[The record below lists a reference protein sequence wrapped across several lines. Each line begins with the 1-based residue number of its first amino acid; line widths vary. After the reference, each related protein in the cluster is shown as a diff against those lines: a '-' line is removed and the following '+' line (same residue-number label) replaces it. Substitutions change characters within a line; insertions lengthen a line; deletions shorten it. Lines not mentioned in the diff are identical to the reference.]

1 MAKIRGIK
9 PETWTDDKFVQLSP
23 LARLLFI
30 GMWNLAC
37 DNGHV
42 EDNAVQLK
50 IRLLPMDSCVIPSLV
65 DEMVNTGQV
74 ERHDGYIK
82 VIKLSEHQHIDMR
95 WLSICEWCEKD
106 PNTAYEPAQ
115 KKPRKT
121 SAPSALDE
129 QPASTPRVLDAD
141 GEGDCEVELR
151 VSGSAPTSAAS
162 MTKKKSAS
170 RKRPATALS
179 SEWEPTEQ
187 HREKRHDGIDVDRE
201 AAKFRLHAEAN
212 DRRQVSWN
220 AAFSQWLLN
229 ARPAPRVSQQ
239 RNLPNVHELERP
251 PDGLSPDEYAQWD
264 YERRQKRGRA

>member
-50 IRLLPMDSCVIPSLV
+50 IRLLPMDPCTVPALV
-65 DEMVNTGQV
+65 DEMVLTGQV
-74 ERHDGYIK
+74 ERHEGYLK
-82 VIKLSEHQHIDMR
+82 VIKLAEHQHIDMR
-95 WLSICEWCEKD
+95 WLSICEWCEHD
-106 PNTAYEPAQ
+106 EHSAYKPTQ
-115 KKPRKT
+115 KKPRKA

-129 QPASTPRVLDAD
+129 QPASTPRALDAD
-141 GEGDCEVELR
+141 GDVDGELK
-151 VSGSAPTSAAS
+151 VSGSDAAPGVTS
-162 MTKKKSAS
+162 TKKKAAS
-170 RKRPATALS
+170 RKRPATPLPS
-179 SEWEPTEQ
+179 DWQPTEQ
-187 HREKRHDGIDVDRE
+187 HWEKRHDAIDVERE
-201 AAKFRLHAEAN
+201 ATKFRLHAEAN

-229 ARPAPRVSQQ
+229 ARPDPRSTKP
-239 RNLPNVHELERP
+239 RNLPNVHDLERP
-251 PDGLSPDEYAQWD
+251 PDGLSPDEYAQWE